1 MSFPL
6 SGLGS
11 GTPAPA
17 PANGADPAAPAN
29 GDGGSA
35 GGAGEPPAWAKAL
48 QESFTKLASN
58 TDKRFE
64 GIAEKLRIRAP
75 AGDATTAPPA
85 ANAGGA
91 VTQGDLDAII
101 RFGELRAA
109 LPEAQRQQLEALR
122 SDGLGFAQL
131 ARIAEGFRT
140 ALPAPTQPANGG
152 GVVPPGV
159 AANAPPS
166 SALRFPTSEAE
177 LLKLRDTNPA
187 AYEAVW
193 AHPDFDAAALK
204 RGR

>member
-1 MSFPL
+1 MSFTL
-6 SGLGS
+6 SGPGIVP
-11 GTPAPA
+11 TNA
-17 PANGADPAAPAN
+17 PANGADPVAPAN
-29 GDGGSA
+29 GDGGA
-35 GGAGEPPAWAKAL
+35 PGDVPAWAKAL

-75 AGDATTAPPA
+75 ASDATTATPA
-85 ANAGGA
+85 ANAAGAGGA

-131 ARIAEGFRT
+131 ARIAEGFKA

-166 SALRFPTSEAE
+166 SALRFPTTQGE
-177 LLKLRDTNPA
+177 LLKLRASNPA

-193 AHPDFDAAALK
+193 NHPDFDQSLLK